1 MKHNNKTHT
10 TTKIFIFAMVLAA
23 FLGSIF
29 VTPAKA
35 SACPAPTADYGQVTT
50 TVSVPTAATYTVWSR
65 IMPADATNT
74 SYMVEVDGT
83 QCYIVSS
90 PTPNTWTW
98 INYQDGN
105 TASAIRLSLAQGAHT
120 VKLIGRQPGVQV
132 DRLVFTS
139 DATCTPTGMGDNCV
153 TTTDTTPPG
162 VTLTAPAEASGVS
175 GTVAVSANATDEVGV
190 AKVEFYVDS
199 TLVNTDSSA
208 PYAFQ
213 WNTATVA
220 NGQHLITAK
229 AYDAAG
235 NFSNSSYYVTVQ
247 NGDSQPPTAPSN
259 PSAKATAPNSVT
271 LTWTASTDNIG
282 VAGYRIV
289 RNGTLLT
296 QVGPVTSFQDNQVL
310 PNTQYTYAITA
321 LDTAGNVSPSSS
333 PASTT
338 TPTPNVSDTQA
349 PTTPA
354 GLTAT
359 TISSQQINLSWNT
372 STDNVGVAGYDV
384 YRSTDGGTPQKV
396 SLVTTTSYG
405 DTGLRANTKYSY
417 YVKARDAAGNT
428 SSQSNT
434 ASAQTATS
442 KRKSRVFGTVSGSGK
457 KLSGVS
463 ITLATNDAK
472 YTTTTN
478 DRGNYTL
485 RDVPFGRYNATYRGD
500 GFTAKSLSLKVD
512 WYSIEKNVRLQK
524 K

>member
-10 TTKIFIFAMVLAA
+10 TKIFIVAMALAA

-29 VTPAKA
+29 VAPAKA
-35 SACPAPTADYGQVTT
+35 SACPAPTADYGQATT

-65 IMPADATNT
+65 VMPADTTNT
-74 SYMVEVDGT
+74 SYMVEIDGA
-83 QCYIVSS
+83 QCYVVSS
-90 PTPNTWTW
+90 PTPSAWTW

-105 TASAIRLSLAQGAHT
+105 TASPIRLSLAQGAHT
-120 VKLIGRQPGVQV
+120 LKLIGRQPGVQV

-162 VTLTAPAEASGVS
+162 VTLTAPAEGSGVS

-199 TLVNTDSSA
+199 TLVNTTSSA
-208 PYAFQ
+208 PYTFQ
-213 WNTATVA
+213 WNTTTVA
-220 NGQHLITAK
+220 NGQHLLTAK

-247 NGDSQPPTAPSN
+247 NGDSQPPTAPTN

-271 LTWTASTDNIG
+271 LNWTASTDNVG
-282 VAGYRIV
+282 VVGYRIV
-289 RNGTLLT
+289 RNGALLT

-310 PNTQYTYAITA
+310 PSTQYTYTITA
-321 LDTAGNVSPSSS
+321 LDAAGNLSPSSS
-333 PASTT
+333 PASAT
-338 TPTPNVSDTQA
+338 TPNVTDAQA

-359 TISSQQINLSWNT
+359 TISSQQINLSWNA

-384 YRSTDGGTPQKV
+384 YRSTNGGAAQKI
-396 SLVTTTSYG
+396 SSVTTTTFG
-405 DTGLRANTKYSY
+405 DTGLKANTKYSY

-428 SSQSNT
+428 SDQSNT
-434 ASAQTATS
+434 ASAQTSAS

-463 ITLATNDAK
+463 VTLATNSTK

-478 DRGNYTL
+478 DSGNYTL
-485 RDVPFGRYNATYRGD
+485 RDVPFGRYNATFRGD
-500 GFTAKSLSLKVD
+500 GFNAKTISLKVD